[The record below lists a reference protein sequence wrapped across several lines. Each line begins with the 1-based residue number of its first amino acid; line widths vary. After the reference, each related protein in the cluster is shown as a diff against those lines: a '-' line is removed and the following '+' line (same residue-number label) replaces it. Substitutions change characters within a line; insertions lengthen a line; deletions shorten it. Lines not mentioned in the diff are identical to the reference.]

1 MKDLAKRA
9 YGSDRNQLL
18 LKIQELIYLGCMF
31 LYAQSICTSLV
42 AFPSFMLFIFML
54 KLILCFALILF
65 FRWCVFFILM
75 VLHKATQDKQVLELC
90 LWLKMVEWYSPIL
103 SALENLSFAAAPCH
117 WFYVPHNLEDIS
129 TSWGSWCRY

>member
-1 MKDLAKRA
+1 MHMKDLAKRA
-9 YGSDRNQLL
+9 YDSDRNQLL

-65 FRWCVFFILM
+65 FR
-75 VLHKATQDKQVLELC
+75 
-90 LWLKMVEWYSPIL
+90 
-103 SALENLSFAAAPCH
+103 
-117 WFYVPHNLEDIS
+117 
-129 TSWGSWCRY
+129 